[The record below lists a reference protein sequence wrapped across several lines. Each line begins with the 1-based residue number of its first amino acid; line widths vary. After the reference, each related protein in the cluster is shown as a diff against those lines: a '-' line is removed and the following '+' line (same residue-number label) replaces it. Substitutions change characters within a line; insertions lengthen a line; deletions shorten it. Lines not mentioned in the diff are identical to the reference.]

1 MVELEMVE
9 LEIVEL
15 EAAEEEVELD
25 DDVDD
30 EVDEC
35 VELDEDEELLVDV
48 DDGGGVEV
56 LELVEDGVGVGV
68 GVGEALEEAA
78 FDEDAGF
85 ELPELPISKTTIS
98 AVNPEGTVT
107 TQKLAPPAPLAW
119 SALVTPPIPSVDGS
133 FEHGSPLHPEPEH
146 STLIPKVGIVF
157 DRELPVQIGFQPIL
171 T

>member
-1 MVELEMVE
+1 VELELVE
-9 LEIVEL
+9 LET
-15 EAAEEEVELD
+15 ADEEVELD
-25 DDVDD
+25 EDVDD

-35 VELDEDEELLVDV
+35 VELDELLEDDV

-78 FDEDAGF
+78 FEEDAGF

-133 FEHGSPLHPEPEH
+133 IEHGRPLQPEPEH
-146 STLIPKVGIVF
+146 SILIPKLGMVF
-157 DRELPVQIGFQPIL
+157 DKELPVQIGFQPIL